1 MKNRYDIVYS
11 NDKNQNEKLLSLS
24 LSSYLFSKPSNFPV
38 SFRLEQSPRFLRYKK
53 LPTYVHTV
61 VARVQ
66 NHSFRLY
73 WTRPRSPIIRKRLE
87 RTLQNVIA
95 SFSSFLIS
103 PLLFPPQSFSQHV
116 IPTTFAQNQVDIQS
130 ETKEDVYNCTR
141 LLYDRS
147 PESVTFLAQI
157 SLFLLI
163 PFIFPRRDYT
173 LMPFEWIVTILPY
186 SKISKFPNQ
195 YHFWYIRFELH
206 RVIDF
211 QFFFIR
217 KKIKK
222 KIYPF
227 RSNNSELFVF
237 DLF

>member
-1 MKNRYDIVYS
+1 MNKIYNVISIVKKKKKKLKNRYDIVYS

-103 PLLFPPQSFSQHV
+103 PLLFPHNRLVNTLFQQHSHKTKWTSNPKRRKTFTTVRGFFMTVLPNRSRFLHKSRFSLFHSYFLDAIIPLCLSNESLRSCHIRKFQNFQTNTISDIFVSSYIEWSISSFS
-116 IPTTFAQNQVDIQS
+116 
-130 ETKEDVYNCTR
+130 
-141 LLYDRS
+141 LL
-147 PESVTFLAQI
+147 E
-157 SLFLLI
+157 
-163 PFIFPRRDYT
+163 
-173 LMPFEWIVTILPY
+173 
-186 SKISKFPNQ
+186 
-195 YHFWYIRFELH
+195 
-206 RVIDF
+206 
-211 QFFFIR
+211 
-217 KKIKK
+217 KK
-222 KIYPF
+222 
-227 RSNNSELFVF
+227 
-237 DLF
+237 